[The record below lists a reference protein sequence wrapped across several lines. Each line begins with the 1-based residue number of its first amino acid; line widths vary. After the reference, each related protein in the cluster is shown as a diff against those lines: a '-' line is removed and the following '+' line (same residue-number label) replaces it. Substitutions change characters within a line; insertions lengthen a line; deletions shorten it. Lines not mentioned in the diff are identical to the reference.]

1 MPDNFNPY
9 HKWLGIP
16 LNQQPADH
24 YRLLGIV
31 RGECDPD
38 VITHAAEQRTLYLKS
53 ISTGRHG
60 ELSRLLL
67 DEISRACNCLLDE
80 EQKTAYDKL
89 LETKQNT
96 SSFPD
101 PPSFHS
107 SVSTRLLLSD
117 DGGSKYNDAEQ
128 HHPSVKEDNSAPLTI
143 NIDTGKAQRKKRNW
157 SLQASE
163 NNSCGDLD
171 DQLGDLLG
179 KHLLEPDFTGIS
191 APGKYEQI
199 SPPELSPAE
208 SGADE
213 LSHIRPV
220 DTPALPSFPS
230 PPKLEEPHTVSQ
242 LNKNAE
248 SFPVA
253 LPLPLETHPENSS
266 FAEQSP
272 FGIDNDGEGALADGI
287 IFPRTQAMGT
297 SEPKSDLAKSNRK
310 KEKRIQLIG
319 HLVAPIMG
327 LIIGWIILQYLKT
340 K

>member
-1 MPDNFNPY
+1 MPDDFNPY

-67 DEISRACNCLLDE
+67 DEISRACNCLLDA

-107 SVSTRLLLSD
+107 SVSTRLLSGD
-117 DGGSKYNDAEQ
+117 DGVNRINDAEQ
-128 HHPSVKEDNSAPLTI
+128 QHPNAEEDNSAPLAI
-143 NIDTGKAQRKKRNW
+143 NIDTGNAQRKKRNW
-157 SLQASE
+157 SLQA
-163 NNSCGDLD
+163 NQNKPDDDLD
-171 DQLGDLLG
+171 DQLGDLPG
-179 KHLLEPDFTGIS
+179 KHLSDPDFTGIS
-191 APGKYEQI
+191 AAGKYEQF
-199 SPPELSPAE
+199 SPTELSPPE

-213 LSHIRPV
+213 SSHIGPV
-220 DTPALPSFPS
+220 DTPALPSFLS
-230 PPKLEEPHTVSQ
+230 APKAEEPHTVSQ

-248 SFPVA
+248 SFPA
-253 LPLPLETHPENSS
+253 PPPLPLENHSVDSS
-266 FAEQSP
+266 FAEQNP
-272 FGIDNDGEGALADGI
+272 FDIVDDGEGELADGI
-287 IFPRTQAMGT
+287 SFPKTQAIGT
-297 SEPKSDLAKSNRK
+297 PEPKSDFAKSNRK

>member
-1 MPDNFNPY
+1 MPDDFNPY

-38 VITHAAEQRTLYLKS
+38 VITHAAEQRTLYLRS

-89 LETKQNT
+89 LETKRNT

-101 PPSFHS
+101 PPSVHS
-107 SVSTRLLLSD
+107 AVSRSLLSSD
-117 DGGSKYNDAEQ
+117 DRVNRFNNTEQ
-128 HHPSVKEDNSAPLTI
+128 HHPNTEEDNPAPLAI
-143 NIDTGKAQRKKRNW
+143 NIDTGNAQRKTKSW
-157 SLQASE
+157 SREANKNKPFDDLNDQV
-163 NNSCGDLD
+163 GDLA
-171 DQLGDLLG
+171 GD
-179 KHLLEPDFTGIS
+179 HPSEPEFTGIS
-191 APGKYEQI
+191 VTAKSEQI
-199 SPPELSPAE
+199 SPPLFNPTE
-208 SGADE
+208 SQADE
-213 LSHIRPV
+213 SSHIGPV
-220 DTPALPSFPS
+220 DTPAPPWFPS
-230 PPKLEEPHTVSQ
+230 APKVEKPHAISQ
-242 LNKNAE
+242 MTENAE
-248 SFPVA
+248 SFPA
-253 LPLPLETHPENSS
+253 PPPLPSENHSVDFS
-266 FAEQSP
+266 FAPQNPLS
-272 FGIDNDGEGALADGI
+272 IVDDGGRQLANRVSFSNMESIGAAE
-287 IFPRTQAMGT
+287 T
-297 SEPKSDLAKSNRK
+297 KSDVAKSTRK